1 MVRRAERDGGGL
13 GEGVLRGR
21 KGGKAEGRTSP
32 SAPQPDRRG
41 LFEDA
46 GLSRAEDGSL
56 LMGQVPLA
64 TIAGSVGTPVY
75 VYNVEAIRDR
85 YLQLDTAFASVPHRI
100 HFAAKANS
108 TLAILRL
115 FRDLGAGADIVSG
128 GELARCLTAG
138 FSPDRIVFSGVGKT
152 DEELEAAVARDV
164 GAIHVESLDEL
175 ALLGAIAERLGT
187 AVRVGIR
194 VNPDVLT
201 ETHPFI
207 STGQHGIKFG
217 VPMDQVE
224 EAVRRVTEHP
234 KLRLTTLAM
243 HLGSQLLDLEPYAA
257 GVRRLVERVVELQ
270 KQGVETLSIVDI
282 GGGLGIRYFD
292 ERPPE
297 PDELA
302 AVLVPL
308 LLPTGLTVHLEP
320 GRFLVGSAG
329 ILLTRVLYRK
339 HSGGKG
345 FLVVDCGMND
355 LVRPSRYGA
364 YHDIVEVRPREGEGN
379 EVLVDVVGPVCETGD
394 FLALDRSL
402 PPVERGDVLAVLGAG
417 AYGFVMASSYNSR
430 PRPPEVVVD
439 GERWAVARRRE
450 SVEDLMEG
458 EAVAPIVD

>member
-1 MVRRAERDGGGL
+1 M
-13 GEGVLRGR
+13 
-21 KGGKAEGRTSP
+21 GK
-32 SAPQPDRRG
+32 
-41 LFEDA
+41 
-46 GLSRAEDGSL
+46 
-56 LMGQVPLA
+56 VPLG
-64 TIAGSVGTPVY
+64 TIAESVGTPVY
-75 VYNVEAIRDR
+75 AYNVEVIRDR
-85 YLQLDTAFASVPHRI
+85 YRRLDAAFAAVPHHI
-100 HFAAKANS
+100 HYAAKANS
-108 TLAILRL
+108 TLAVLRL
-115 FRDLGAGADIVSG
+115 FRDLGAGADIVSA

-138 FSPDRIVFSGVGKT
+138 FSPERIVFSGVGKT
-152 DEELEAAVARDV
+152 DAELEAAVANEV

-175 ALLGAIAERLGT
+175 AILGAIAERQGR

-217 VPMDQVE
+217 VPMDQVD
-224 EAVRRVTEHP
+224 EAVHRVTEHP
-234 KLRLTTLAM
+234 GLRLTTLAM

-257 GVRRLVERVVELQ
+257 GVRRLVEWVVELQ
-270 KQGVETLSIVDI
+270 QRGIETLNIVDI

-297 PDELA
+297 PEALA

-339 HSGGKG
+339 HSGGKA

-364 YHDIVEVRPREGEGN
+364 YHDIVELRPRGGEA
-379 EVLVDVVGPVCETGD
+379 VSVDVVGPVCETGD
-394 FLALDRSL
+394 FLALDRAL

-430 PRPPEVVVD
+430 PRPPEVLVD
-439 GERWAVARRRE
+439 GERWGVARQRE
-450 SVEDLMEG
+450 TVEDLIRG
-458 EAVAPIVD
+458 ETVAPLTIDG

>member
-1 MVRRAERDGGGL
+1 M
-13 GEGVLRGR
+13 GEV
-21 KGGKAEGRTSP
+21 S
-32 SAPQPDRRG
+32 
-41 LFEDA
+41 
-46 GLSRAEDGSL
+46 
-56 LMGQVPLA
+56 LA
-64 TIAGSVGTPVY
+64 TIAESVGTPAY
-75 VYNVEAIRDR
+75 VYNVDVIRDR
-85 YLQLDTAFASVPHRI
+85 YRRLDAAFAAVPHRI
-100 HFAAKANS
+100 HYAAKANS
-108 TLAILRL
+108 TLAVLRL

-138 FSPDRIVFSGVGKT
+138 FSPERIVFSGVGKT
-152 DEELEAAVARDV
+152 DEELEAAVANDV

-175 ALLGAIAERLGT
+175 AILGAIAERRGR

-207 STGQHGIKFG
+207 STGQQGIKFG
-217 VPMDQVE
+217 VPMDQMD
-224 EAVRRVTEHP
+224 EAVRRVTEQP
-234 KLRLTTLAM
+234 GLRLTTLAM

-270 KQGVETLSIVDI
+270 QQGIETLNVVDI

-292 ERPPE
+292 EQPPE
-297 PDELA
+297 PEELS

-329 ILLTRVLYRK
+329 LLLTRVLYRK

-364 YHDIVEVRPREGEGN
+364 YHDIVEVRPRGGE
-379 EVLVDVVGPVCETGD
+379 EVPVDVVGPVCETGD
-394 FLALDRSL
+394 FLALDRPL

-430 PRPPEVVVD
+430 PRPPEVLVD
-439 GERWAVARRRE
+439 GARWTIGRQRE
-450 SVEDLMEG
+450 TVEDLMRG
-458 EAVAPIVD
+458 ESVAPIDD